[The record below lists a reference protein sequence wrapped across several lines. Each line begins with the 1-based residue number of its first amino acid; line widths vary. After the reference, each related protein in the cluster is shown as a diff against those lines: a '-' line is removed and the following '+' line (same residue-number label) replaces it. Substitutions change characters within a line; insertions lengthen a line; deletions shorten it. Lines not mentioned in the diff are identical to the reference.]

1 MRTTIQRKLILEQLQ
16 THFDHPGADTIYS
29 EVRKVLP
36 RISLGTVYRN
46 LDVLANKG
54 IIQRL
59 EVGGDHAHFDPNPE
73 IHPHFFCT
81 RCRQVSD
88 LKWKNGTPPAWSDFI
103 EPESLKELL
112 IDGGTLVLEGFCAE
126 CSAQDK

>member
-1 MRTTIQRKLILEQLQ
+1 MILEQLQ
-16 THFDHPGADTIYS
+16 THVDHPGADTIYS
-29 EVRKVLP
+29 EVRQVLP

-81 RCRQVSD
+81 RCRRVSD
-88 LKWKNGTPPAWSDFI
+88 LKWKNGQSPAWTDII
-103 EPESLKELL
+103 EAESLEGLV
-112 IDGGTLVLEGFCAE
+112 IDGGSLVLEGVCSD
-126 CSAQDK
+126 CSAKDK

>member
-1 MRTTIQRKLILEQLQ
+1 MRTTIQRKVILEQLH
-16 THFDHPGADTIYS
+16 THTDHPGADTIYS
-29 EVRKVLP
+29 EVRQILP

-59 EVGGDHAHFDPNPE
+59 EVGGDHAHFDPNPA

-81 RCRQVSD
+81 HCRQVSD
-88 LKWKNGTPPAWSDFI
+88 LKWKNGTSPAWTEIIDS
-103 EPESLKELL
+103 ESLKSVN
-112 IDGGTLVLEGFCAE
+112 IDGGTLVLEGVCAE
-126 CSAQDK
+126 CSADDK